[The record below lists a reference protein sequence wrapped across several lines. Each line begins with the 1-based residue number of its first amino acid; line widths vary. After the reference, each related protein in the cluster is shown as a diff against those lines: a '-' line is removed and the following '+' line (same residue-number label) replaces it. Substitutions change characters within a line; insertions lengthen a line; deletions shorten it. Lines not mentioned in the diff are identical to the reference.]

1 MLGFWL
7 YMLAVDL
14 LIPAT
19 MIGFGLLFLKRPP
32 KRSTP
37 FLATAAC
44 VPCKTRIPGAS
55 HISIAERFGV
65 RQV

>member
-32 KRSTP
+32 KKINAIFGYRSMRSMRNEDTW
-37 FLATAAC
+37 
-44 VPCKTRIPGAS
+44 
-55 HISIAERFGV
+55 RFAHQHCGKV
-65 RQV
+65 